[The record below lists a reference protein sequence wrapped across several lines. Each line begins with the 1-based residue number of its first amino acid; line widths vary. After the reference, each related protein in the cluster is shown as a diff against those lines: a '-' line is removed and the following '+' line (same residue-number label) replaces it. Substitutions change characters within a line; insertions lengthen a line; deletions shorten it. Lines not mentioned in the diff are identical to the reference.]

1 MNNHY
6 YYPLWA
12 PDDIFYLLTINTGRI
27 PSPGGFVLVTLFAG
41 LTQDEGG
48 LHEPK
53 PALVS
58 RSDL

>member
-27 PSPGGFVLVTLFAG
+27 PSPGGFVLVTLFAA
-41 LTQDEGG
+41 LTQNEEG
-48 LHEPK
+48 LHE
-53 PALVS
+53 
-58 RSDL
+58 